1 MTLQRN
7 AAQELVVVICSAQ
20 NYLILWKNRNIP
32 IMKRELALAI
42 LVIAGVLLA
51 NYHRFNPW
59 RPSDLPDGSASTGRG
74 HAALIEAAEQPN
86 EFRLTSQVAESPS
99 DNHAPQELLDAIASL
114 RQAPPLR
121 AELEVRVD
129 HFDEPIILR
138 GTYRQAGEG
147 APKSRLDIGAE
158 AGSPPLVTQV
168 FDGRFY
174 YLLETRGGAQKLT
187 YIDQLGVAS
196 LSTPRVASVA
206 GLRGWFGT
214 GSWPVMLEHLA
225 CSFQF
230 ATPSESSAS
239 SSSENQTRQV
249 TLVGSWRPE
258 SLLQLLREQID
269 PAWIAGDI
277 QWERLPQQIPHEIEI
292 TLNSGASHPTFPSRL
307 SIYQYRRAGKR
318 RPRIRTLVAS
328 IQVTQLTIEQCIDP
342 AVFQVSAEGVIS
354 NDATNDYLNRIKAF
368 LFHPLMR

>member
-20 NYLILWKNRNIP
+20 IYLNLWKNRNIP
-32 IMKRELALAI
+32 IMKRELTLVF

-51 NYHRFNPW
+51 NYPRFNPW
-59 RPSDLPDGSASTGRG
+59 RPSDLPDGSASNFRSN
-74 HAALIEAAEQPN
+74 AAPIELAKNAS
-86 EFRLTSQVAESPS
+86 EFKLTNQIAESAT
-99 DNHAPQELLDAIASL
+99 DNHAPRELLDAIASL

-121 AELEVRVD
+121 AELEVRFD
-129 HFDEPIILR
+129 YFDEPIMLM

-147 APKSRLDIGAE
+147 APKSRLDISAE
-158 AGSPPLVTQV
+158 SGSPPLVTQV

-230 ATPSESSAS
+230 ATPLESAAPS
-239 SSSENQTRQV
+239 SGETQTRQV
-249 TLVGSWRPE
+249 MLVGSWRPE
-258 SLLQLLREQID
+258 SLLQLLRDQID

-277 QWERLPQQIPHEIEI
+277 QWERLPHQIPHEIEI
-292 TLNSGASHPTFPSRL
+292 TLTSGASHPTFPSRL

-328 IQVTQLTIEQCIDP
+328 IQVTQMTVERSIDP
-342 AVFQVSAEGVIS
+342 EVFQVSAEGFVS
-354 NDATNDYLNRIKAF
+354 NDATNDYLNRIKSF